1 MADALKAQGNKAFQ
15 AGQFEEAIKHFT
27 DAINLDPSNHV
38 LYSNRSASH
47 ASLSQYDDAL
57 QDAEKVVELKPDWG
71 KGYSR
76 LGAAHHG
83 LQQLDEAVSA
93 YEKGLT
99 YDPQNAALKQSL
111 SEAKQAQSRP
121 QRGAPGN
128 MFGPEFMAKLHMN
141 PQTRPLLSQ
150 PDFVAMLQDMGKNP
164 ANMSKYLGDSRL
176 QQALSVGLGINM
188 MSGDNF
194 KKEQGMNGAGA
205 SATTGQE
212 EEEEDDDDDSM
223 PDLEPAEPVAAAQ
236 AAPAKAA
243 PAKAS
248 KPAEPEPESEEQRE
262 QRAKVQCKEQ
272 ALKEKEQGNAAYKAK
287 SFDVAIGHYDK
298 AYELYDEDISFLTNR
313 AAVQFEKGSYEECIA
328 DCDQAVERGRE
339 LRADYKLVAK
349 AFTRKGNALVK
360 TDKLPEAI
368 SVYHKAL
375 TEHRNADTL
384 KRLQDTEKLL
394 KERTEEA
401 YVNLDL
407 SNEEKEKGNQA
418 FKEQKYPEA
427 VKFYTEA
434 LARGPPKV
442 NPDAHKLHSNRA
454 ACYTK
459 LGAWDAG
466 LKDADECIKLKP
478 DFTKGYVRKGH
489 LQFFMKEHEEA
500 MKTYELGLSYDKDNQ
515 ELKEGLMRCQQ
526 AINKFISGDASEEEL
541 AQRRARAMSDP
552 EIQNIMT
559 DPVMRQVLQDLQ
571 EDPRT
576 AQKHMQQ
583 PQIRLKLDKLIKAGI
598 VRMG

>member
-15 AGQFEEAIKHFT
+15 AGQFEEAIQHFT
-27 DAINLDPSNHV
+27 AAIDLDPSNHV

-47 ASLSQYDDAL
+47 ASLSQYDEAL
-57 QDAEKVVELKPDWG
+57 TDAEQVVALKPDWG

-83 LQQLDEAVSA
+83 LQNLKEAVGA

-99 YDPQNAALKQSL
+99 HDPQNAALQNSL
-111 SEAKQAQSRP
+111 KEAKQAQSKP
-121 QRGAPGN
+121 QRGAPGG

-150 PDFVAMLQDMGKNP
+150 PDFIAMLKDMGSNP
-164 ANMSKYLGDSRL
+164 ANMSKYLGDPRM
-176 QQALSVGLGINM
+176 QQALSAGLGINM
-188 MSGDNF
+188 MSGDSF
-194 KKEQGMNGAGA
+194 KKEQGMNGASA
-205 SATTGQE
+205 SANTGHE
-212 EEEEDDDDDSM
+212 AEDDDDDDDDSM
-223 PDLEPAEPVAAAQ
+223 PDLEPAEP
-236 AAPAKAA
+236 AK
-243 PAKAS
+243 PVT
-248 KPAEPEPESEEQRE
+248 PEPETEEQRE
-262 QRAKVQCKEQ
+262 QKSKVQRKEQ

-287 SFDVAIGHYDK
+287 NFDEAITHYDK
-298 AYELYDEDISFLTNR
+298 AFELYDEDISFLTNR
-313 AAVQFEKGSYEECIA
+313 AAVQFEQGAYDECIA
-328 DCDQAVERGRE
+328 DCDKAVERGRE
-339 LRADYKLVAK
+339 LRADYKMVAK
-349 AFTRKGNALVK
+349 ALTRKGNALVK
-360 TDKLPEAI
+360 SDKLAEAI
-368 SVYHKAL
+368 PVYHKAL

-384 KRLQDTEKLL
+384 KRLQDTERQL
-394 KERTEEA
+394 KEQTEAA
-401 YVNLDL
+401 YVNLDV
-407 SNEEKEKGNQA
+407 SNEEKEQGNKA
-418 FKEQKYPEA
+418 FKEQNYPDA
-427 VKFYTEA
+427 VKHYTEA

-442 NPDAHKLHSNRA
+442 NPEAHKLFSNRA

-466 LKDADECIKLKP
+466 LKDADDCITIKP
-478 DFTKGYVRKGH
+478 DFAKGYVRKGH

-500 MKTYELGLSYDKDNQ
+500 MKTYEQGLSHDKDNQ

-526 AINKFISGDASEEEL
+526 AINKFVSGDASEEEL
-541 AQRRARAMSDP
+541 AQRRARAMADP
-552 EIQNIMT
+552 EVQNIMT

-583 PQIRLKLDKLIKAGI
+583 PQIRTKLDKLIKAGI